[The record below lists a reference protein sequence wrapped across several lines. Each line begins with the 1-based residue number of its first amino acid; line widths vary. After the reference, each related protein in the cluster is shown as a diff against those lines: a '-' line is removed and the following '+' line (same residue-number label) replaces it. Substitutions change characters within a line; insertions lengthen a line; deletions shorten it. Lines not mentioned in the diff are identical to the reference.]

1 MPKERNTLG
10 IHLKNL
16 KRMISIYKIK
26 PKFQQLLMPILKLL
40 RRFGISP
47 NSITIFSIFLSFVIS
62 YFFWKATDNSPYFLI
77 VAFGLL
83 LRMMLNALDGMM
95 ARIYNLQSKLG
106 EILNEVGDIIS
117 DVAIYF
123 PLTCIFSKF
132 LEIEI
137 AIIFILLSIINEFCG
152 LIAKVISGE
161 RRYDGPMGKSD
172 RAFLIGVICIVYYF
186 TNGLDPYMNYI
197 IGGSSIL
204 MIFSSYARLTKSIK
218 NGKNNK

>member
-1 MPKERNTLG
+1 MPL
-10 IHLKNL
+10 
-16 KRMISIYKIK
+16 
-26 PKFQQLLMPILKLL
+26 LKLL
-40 RRFGISP
+40 RRLGISP
-47 NSITIFSIFLSFVIS
+47 NSITIFSILLSFVIS
-62 YFFWKATDNSPYFLI
+62 YFFWNTSDNPPYFLI

-83 LRMMLNALDGMM
+83 IRMMLNALDGMM

-106 EILNEVGDIIS
+106 EILNEVGDIVS

-123 PLTCIFSKF
+123 PLIIFES
-132 LEIEI
+132 LRIEI

-152 LIAKVISGE
+152 LMAKLISGE

-172 RAFLIGVICIVYYF
+172 RAFLIGIICIVYYF

-197 IGGSSIL
+197 IGGSSI
-204 MIFSSYARLTKSIK
+204 MIILSSYIRLIKSIK

>member
-1 MPKERNTLG
+1 
-10 IHLKNL
+10 
-16 KRMISIYKIK
+16 MISVYKIK
-26 PKFQQLLMPILKLL
+26 PKFQQLLMPLLKLL
-40 RRFGISP
+40 RRYRVSP
-47 NSITIFSIFLSFVIS
+47 NLITIFSIILSFIIS
-62 YFFWKATDNSPYFLI
+62 YFFWNALSNSLYFLI

-95 ARIYNLQSKLG
+95 ARIYNLESEIG

-123 PLTCIFSKF
+123 PLIMFEV

-137 AIIFILLSIINEFCG
+137 AVIFILLSIINEFCG
-152 LIAKVISGE
+152 LMAKVMNGE

-172 RAFLIGVICIVYYF
+172 RAFLIGILCIVYYF
-186 TNGLDPYMNYI
+186 TSKLDPYMNYI
-197 IGGSSIL
+197 IGFSSLL
-204 MIFSSYARLTKSIK
+204 MILSSYTRLTKSIK

>member
-1 MPKERNTLG
+1 
-10 IHLKNL
+10 
-16 KRMISIYKIK
+16 MISIYKIK
-26 PKFQQLLMPILKLL
+26 PKFQQLLMPLLKLL
-40 RRFGISP
+40 RRLGISP
-47 NSITIFSIFLSFVIS
+47 NSITIFSILLSFGIA
-62 YFFWKATDNSPYFLI
+62 YFFWNTSDNSSYFLI

-83 LRMMLNALDGMM
+83 LRMILNALDGMM

-106 EILNEVGDIIS
+106 EVLNEVGDIVS

-123 PLTCIFSKF
+123 PLIIFES
-132 LEIEI
+132 LSIEI

-152 LIAKVISGE
+152 LMAKVITGE

-172 RAFLIGVICIVYYF
+172 RAFLIGIICIVYYF
-186 TNGLDPYMNYI
+186 TNGLDPFMNYI

-204 MIFSSYARLTKSIK
+204 MILSSYIRLTKSIK

>member
-1 MPKERNTLG
+1 
-10 IHLKNL
+10 
-16 KRMISIYKIK
+16 MISIYKIK
-26 PKFQQLLMPILKLL
+26 PKFQQLLMPLLKLL
-40 RRFGISP
+40 RGWGISP
-47 NSITIFSIFLSFVIS
+47 NAITILSIILSFALS
-62 YFFWKATDNSPYFLI
+62 YFFWNASDGSSYFLI

-123 PLTCIFSKF
+123 PLIIFSS
-132 LEIEI
+132 LSIEI

-186 TNGLDPYMNYI
+186 TKSLDPYMNYI

-204 MIFSSYARLTKSIK
+204 MIFSSYIRLTKSIK

>member
-1 MPKERNTLG
+1 
-10 IHLKNL
+10 
-16 KRMISIYKIK
+16 MISIYKIK
-26 PKFQQLLMPILKLL
+26 PKFQKLLMPLLKLL

-47 NSITIFSIFLSFVIS
+47 NSITIFSIFFSFVIS
-62 YFFWKATDNSPYFLI
+62 YFFWNTSDNSSYFLI

-117 DVAIYF
+117 DAAIYF
-123 PLTCIFSKF
+123 PLILFEF

-152 LIAKVISGE
+152 VIAKVISGE

-204 MIFSSYARLTKSIK
+204 MIFSSYVRLTKSIK

>member
-1 MPKERNTLG
+1 
-10 IHLKNL
+10 
-16 KRMISIYKIK
+16 MISIYKIK
-26 PKFQQLLMPILKLL
+26 PKFQQLLMPLLKLL
-40 RRFGISP
+40 RRLGISP
-47 NSITIFSIFLSFVIS
+47 NSITIFSIFFSFGIS
-62 YFFWKATDNSPYFLI
+62 YFFWNASDNYSYFLI

-95 ARIYNLQSKLG
+95 ARIYNLQSKFG
-106 EILNEVGDIIS
+106 EILNEVGDIVS

-123 PLTCIFSKF
+123 PLIIFSS
-132 LEIEI
+132 LSIEI

-186 TNGLDPYMNYI
+186 TNSLDPYMNYI

-204 MIFSSYARLTKSIK
+204 MIFSSFIRLTKSIK
-218 NGKNNK
+218 NGKINK

>member
-1 MPKERNTLG
+1 
-10 IHLKNL
+10 
-16 KRMISIYKIK
+16 MISIYKIK
-26 PKFQQLLMPILKLL
+26 PKFQQLLMPLLKLL
-40 RRFGISP
+40 RRLGISP
-47 NSITIFSIFLSFVIS
+47 NSITIFSILFSFGIA
-62 YFFWKATDNSPYFLI
+62 YFFWNISDNSSYFLI

-106 EILNEVGDIIS
+106 EVLNEVGDIVS

-123 PLTCIFSKF
+123 PLIIFES
-132 LEIEI
+132 LRIEI

-152 LIAKVISGE
+152 LMAKVISGE

-186 TNGLDPYMNYI
+186 TNGLAPYMNYI

-204 MIFSSYARLTKSIK
+204 MIFSSYVRLTKSIK

>member
-1 MPKERNTLG
+1 
-10 IHLKNL
+10 
-16 KRMISIYKIK
+16 MISIYKIK
-26 PKFQQLLMPILKLL
+26 PKFQQLLMPLLKLL
-40 RRFGISP
+40 RRLGISP
-47 NSITIFSIFLSFVIS
+47 NSITIFSILLSFVIS
-62 YFFWKATDNSPYFLI
+62 YFFWKTTDNPPYFLI

-83 LRMMLNALDGMM
+83 IRMMLNALDGMM

-106 EILNEVGDIIS
+106 EVLNEVGDIVS

-123 PLTCIFSKF
+123 PLIIFEP
-132 LEIEI
+132 LRIEI

-152 LIAKVISGE
+152 LMAKLISGE

-172 RAFLIGVICIVYYF
+172 RAFLIGIICIVYYF

-204 MIFSSYARLTKSIK
+204 MIFSSYVRLTKSIK

>member
-1 MPKERNTLG
+1 
-10 IHLKNL
+10 
-16 KRMISIYKIK
+16 MISIYKIK
-26 PKFQQLLMPILKLL
+26 PKFQQLLMPLLKLL
-40 RRFGISP
+40 RRLGISP
-47 NSITIFSIFLSFVIS
+47 NSITIFSILLSFGIA
-62 YFFWKATDNSPYFLI
+62 YFFWNMSDNSLYFLI

-117 DVAIYF
+117 DIAIYL
-123 PLTCIFSKF
+123 PLILFEF

-172 RAFLIGVICIVYYF
+172 RSFLIGVICIVYYF

-204 MIFSSYARLTKSIK
+204 MIFSSYVRLTKSIK